1 MRGIFTYMAL
11 SGGGLAGGR
20 TGAKPDFQ
28 ALFESAPGCFLVL
41 DPRWR
46 IVAVSDAYLS
56 ATMTERGAIV
66 GRYLFDVFPDN
77 PDDPSAD
84 GVAKLSASLNRVAQ
98 QLQTDTMADQHYD
111 VRRPDDQGGGF
122 EVRYWS
128 PMNSPVLDQD
138 GNLLFIIHRVE
149 DVTDRVRAE
158 KELQIA
164 RENELVLVERDRIGA
179 ELNDRVLV
187 RISANTMHLA
197 SAMERTNDRDVVHM
211 IKSVM
216 DDLDATIVEI
226 RSTVFTD
233 T

>member
-1 MRGIFTYMAL
+1 M
-11 SGGGLAGGR
+11 
-20 TGAKPDFQ
+20 
-28 ALFESAPGCFLVL
+28 
-41 DPRWR
+41 
-46 IVAVSDAYLS
+46 SDAYLS
-56 ATMTERGAIV
+56 ATMTEREAIV

-84 GVAKLSASLNRVAQ
+84 GVAKLSASLTRVAR

-111 VRRPDDQGGGF
+111 IRRPDDQGGGF

-128 PMNSPVLDQD
+128 PMNSPVLDPD
-138 GNLLFIIHRVE
+138 GNLVYIIHRVE
-149 DVTDRVRAE
+149 DVTDRVRTE
-158 KELQIA
+158 KELLVA
-164 RENELVLVERDRIGA
+164 RENELVLIERDRIGA

-197 SAMERTNDRDVVHM
+197 GAMERASDPDVVQM

-216 DDLDATIVEI
+216 NDLDATIGEI

-233 T
+233 F